1 MNASLIDIVDKF
13 LVVIWP
19 MLRLSAFLAFT
30 SIFSIRAVNMR
41 IRISLAFAM
50 AFFVSQQIVIP
61 KIDPVTAEGLLEI
74 SRQILIG
81 LTMGLVFQVASAALV
96 VAGQAMSG
104 SMGLSMANMVDPNM
118 GSVPVLSQ
126 LFNIM
131 GTLIFLGMGGHLI
144 VFGLVMESFKLIP
157 IGQEFFTQDMLGK
170 MINWS
175 AMMFLGA
182 LLIALPV
189 MMTLLFINIGLGF
202 VARAAPSLNIFTVG
216 FPALILTGFIVMM
229 FSMGNNVAMDASI
242 HDAALLFGRLTWQK
256 KAAKTKP
263 KNRRRSGC
271 RSRVRTDKLHARKNW
286 PLRP

>member
-1 MNASLIDIVDKF
+1 MNASLIDILDKF

-41 IRISLAFAM
+41 IRISLGFAM
-50 AFFVSQQIVIP
+50 AFFVSQQIEIP
-61 KIDPVTAEGLLEI
+61 KIDPVTADGLMEI
-74 SRQILIG
+74 FRQILIG
-81 LTMGLVFQVASAALV
+81 LTFGLVFQVATAALV
-96 VAGQAMSG
+96 VAGQVISG

-118 GSVPVLSQ
+118 GNVPVLSQ

-131 GTLIFLGMGGHLI
+131 GTLVFLGLGGHLI
-144 VFGLVMESFKLIP
+144 VFGLVIESFKLIP
-157 IGQEFFTQDMLGK
+157 IGQPFFSQDMLGK

-189 MMTLLFINIGLGF
+189 MMTLLFVNIGLGF

-216 FPALILTGFIVMM
+216 FPALILTGFIVMV
-229 FSMGNNVAMDASI
+229 FSMGSNVARIDWVWTQAFMM
-242 HDAALLFGRLTWQK
+242 L
-256 KAAKTKP
+256 
-263 KNRRRSGC
+263 RSYLGG
-271 RSRVRTDKLHARKNW
+271 
-286 PLRP
+286 

>member
-1 MNASLIDIVDKF
+1 MNASLIEILDKF

-30 SIFSIRAVNMR
+30 SIFSARAVNMR

-50 AFFVSQQIVIP
+50 SFFVTQYIEIP
-61 KIDPVTAEGLLEI
+61 KIDPVTADGLMEI
-74 SRQILIG
+74 FRQILIG
-81 LTMGLVFQVASAALV
+81 FTMGLVFQVASAALV

-126 LFNIM
+126 FFNIM
-131 GTLIFLGMGGHLI
+131 GTLVFLGMGGHLI
-144 VFGLVMESFKLIP
+144 VFGLVIESFKLLP
-157 IGQEFFTQDMLGK
+157 IGQAFFSQDMLGK

-175 AMMFLGA
+175 SMMFLGA

-189 MMTLLFINIGLGF
+189 MMTLLFINVGLGF

-216 FPALILTGFIVMM
+216 FPALILTGFIVMI
-229 FSMGNNVAMDASI
+229 FSMTSNVARIDWVWTQAFMM
-242 HDAALLFGRLTWQK
+242 L
-256 KAAKTKP
+256 
-263 KNRRRSGC
+263 RSYLGG
-271 RSRVRTDKLHARKNW
+271 
-286 PLRP
+286 

>member
-1 MNASLIDIVDKF
+1 MNASLIEILDKF

-19 MLRLSAFLAFT
+19 MLRLSSFLAFT
-30 SIFSIRAVNMR
+30 SIFSNRAVNMR

-50 AFFVSQQIVIP
+50 SFLVTQYVEIP
-61 KIDPVTAEGLLEI
+61 KIDPVTADGLMEI

-96 VAGQAMSG
+96 VAGQAISG

-126 LFNIM
+126 FFNIM
-131 GTLIFLGMGGHLI
+131 GTLVFLGMGGHLI
-144 VFGLVMESFKLIP
+144 VFGLVIESFTLLP
-157 IGQEFFTQDMLGK
+157 IGQPFFSQDMLGK

-175 AMMFLGA
+175 SMMFLGA

-189 MMTLLFINIGLGF
+189 MMTLLFINVGLGF

-216 FPALILTGFIVMM
+216 FPALILMGFVVMI
-229 FSMGNNVAMDASI
+229 FSMGNNVARIDWVWTQAFMM
-242 HDAALLFGRLTWQK
+242 L
-256 KAAKTKP
+256 
-263 KNRRRSGC
+263 RSYLGG
-271 RSRVRTDKLHARKNW
+271 
-286 PLRP
+286 

>member
-1 MNASLIDIVDKF
+1 MNASLIEILDKF

-30 SIFSIRAVNMR
+30 SIFSARAVNMR

-50 AFFVSQQIVIP
+50 SFFVTQYIEIP
-61 KIDPVTAEGLLEI
+61 KIDPVTADGLMEI
-74 SRQILIG
+74 FRQILIG
-81 LTMGLVFQVASAALV
+81 FTMGLVFQVASAALV
-96 VAGQAMSG
+96 VAGQAISG

-144 VFGLVMESFKLIP
+144 VFGLVIESFKLLP
-157 IGQEFFTQDMLGK
+157 IGQPFFSQDMLGK

-175 AMMFLGA
+175 SMMFLGA

-202 VARAAPSLNIFTVG
+202 VARAAPTLNIFTVG
-216 FPALILTGFIVMM
+216 FPALILTGFIVMI
-229 FSMGNNVAMDASI
+229 FSMSSNVARIDWVWTQSFMM
-242 HDAALLFGRLTWQK
+242 L
-256 KAAKTKP
+256 
-263 KNRRRSGC
+263 RSYLG
-271 RSRVRTDKLHARKNW
+271 S
-286 PLRP
+286 

>member
-1 MNASLIDIVDKF
+1 MNASLIDILDKF

-41 IRISLAFAM
+41 IRIALAFAM
-50 AFFVSQQIVIP
+50 AFIVSQQIEIP
-61 KIDPVTAEGLLEI
+61 KIDPVTADGLMEI

-81 LTMGLVFQVASAALV
+81 LTMGLVFQVASAAMV

-126 LFNIM
+126 FFNIM
-131 GTLIFLGMGGHLI
+131 GTLVFLGMGGHLI
-144 VFGLVMESFKLIP
+144 VFGLVMESFILIP
-157 IGQEFFTQDMLGK
+157 IGQEFFSQDMLGK

-189 MMTLLFINIGLGF
+189 MMTLLFINVGLGF

-216 FPALILTGFIVMM
+216 FPALILMGFIVMI
-229 FSMGNNVAMDASI
+229 FSMGNNVARIDWVWTNAFTM
-242 HDAALLFGRLTWQK
+242 L
-256 KAAKTKP
+256 
-263 KNRRRSGC
+263 RSYLGG
-271 RSRVRTDKLHARKNW
+271 
-286 PLRP
+286 

>member
-1 MNASLIDIVDKF
+1 MNASLIEILDKF

-30 SIFSIRAVNMR
+30 SIFSARAVNMR

-50 AFFVSQQIVIP
+50 SFFVTQYIEIP
-61 KIDPVTAEGLLEI
+61 KIDPVTADGLMEI
-74 SRQILIG
+74 FRQILIG
-81 LTMGLVFQVASAALV
+81 FTMGLVFQVASAALV
-96 VAGQAMSG
+96 VAGQAISG

-126 LFNIM
+126 FFNIM

-144 VFGLVMESFKLIP
+144 VFGLVIESFKLLP
-157 IGQEFFTQDMLGK
+157 IGQPFFSQDMLGK

-175 AMMFLGA
+175 SMMFLGA

-189 MMTLLFINIGLGF
+189 MMTLLFINVGLGF

-216 FPALILTGFIVMM
+216 FPALILTGFIVMI
-229 FSMGNNVAMDASI
+229 FSMTSNVARIDWVWTQSFMM
-242 HDAALLFGRLTWQK
+242 L
-256 KAAKTKP
+256 
-263 KNRRRSGC
+263 RSYLGG
-271 RSRVRTDKLHARKNW
+271 
-286 PLRP
+286 

>member
-1 MNASLIDIVDKF
+1 MNASLIDILDKF

-50 AFFVSQQIVIP
+50 AFFVSQQIEIP
-61 KIDPVTAEGLLEI
+61 KIDPVTAEGLMEI
-74 SRQILIG
+74 FRQILIG
-81 LTMGLVFQVASAALV
+81 FTFGLVFQIASAALV
-96 VAGQAMSG
+96 VAGQAISG

-118 GSVPVLSQ
+118 GNVPVLSQ

-131 GTLIFLGMGGHLI
+131 GTLVFLGLGGHLI
-144 VFGLVMESFKLIP
+144 VFGLVIESFKLLP
-157 IGQEFFTQDMLGK
+157 IGQPFFSQDMLGK

-189 MMTLLFINIGLGF
+189 VMTLLFINIGLGF

-216 FPALILTGFIVMM
+216 FPALILTGFIVMV
-229 FSMGNNVAMDASI
+229 FSMGSNVARIDWVWTQAFMM
-242 HDAALLFGRLTWQK
+242 L
-256 KAAKTKP
+256 
-263 KNRRRSGC
+263 RSYLGG
-271 RSRVRTDKLHARKNW
+271 
-286 PLRP
+286 

>member
-1 MNASLIDIVDKF
+1 MNASLIDILDKF

-50 AFFVSQQIVIP
+50 AFFVSQQIEIP
-61 KIDPVTAEGLLEI
+61 KIDPVTADGVMEI
-74 SRQILIG
+74 ARQILIG

-96 VAGQAMSG
+96 VAGQVISG
-104 SMGLSMANMVDPNM
+104 AMGLSMANMVDPNM
-118 GSVPVLSQ
+118 GNVPVLSQ

-131 GTLIFLGMGGHLI
+131 GTLIFLGIGGHLI
-144 VFGLVMESFKLIP
+144 VFGLVMESFKMLP
-157 IGQEFFTQDMLGK
+157 IGQPFFSQDMLGK

-175 AMMFLGA
+175 SMMFLGA

-189 MMTLLFINIGLGF
+189 MMTLLFINVGLGF

-216 FPALILTGFIVMM
+216 FPALILTGFIVMIL
-229 FSMGNNVAMDASI
+229 SMSNNVARIDWVWTQAFMM
-242 HDAALLFGRLTWQK
+242 L
-256 KAAKTKP
+256 
-263 KNRRRSGC
+263 RSYLGG
-271 RSRVRTDKLHARKNW
+271 
-286 PLRP
+286 

>member
-1 MNASLIDIVDKF
+1 MNASLIDILDKF

-50 AFFVSQQIVIP
+50 AFFVSQQIEIP
-61 KIDPVTAEGLLEI
+61 KIDPVTADGLMEI
-74 SRQILIG
+74 ARQILIG

-96 VAGQAMSG
+96 VAGQVISG
-104 SMGLSMANMVDPNM
+104 AMGLSMANMVDPNM
-118 GSVPVLSQ
+118 GNVPVLSQ

-131 GTLIFLGMGGHLI
+131 GTLIFLGIGGHLI
-144 VFGLVMESFKLIP
+144 VFGLVMESFKMLP
-157 IGQEFFTQDMLGK
+157 IGQPFFSQDMLGK

-175 AMMFLGA
+175 SMMFLGA

-189 MMTLLFINIGLGF
+189 MMTLLFINVGLGF

-216 FPALILTGFIVMM
+216 FPALILTGFIVMIL
-229 FSMGNNVAMDASI
+229 SMSNNVARIDWVWTQAFMM
-242 HDAALLFGRLTWQK
+242 L
-256 KAAKTKP
+256 
-263 KNRRRSGC
+263 RSYLGG
-271 RSRVRTDKLHARKNW
+271 
-286 PLRP
+286 

>member
-1 MNASLIDIVDKF
+1 MNASLIEILDKF

-19 MLRLSAFLAFT
+19 MLRLSSFLAFT
-30 SIFSIRAVNMR
+30 SIFSNRAVNMR

-50 AFFVSQQIVIP
+50 SFLVTQYVEIP
-61 KIDPVTAEGLLEI
+61 KIDPVTADGLMEI

-126 LFNIM
+126 FFNIM
-131 GTLIFLGMGGHLI
+131 GTLVFLGMGGHLI
-144 VFGLVMESFKLIP
+144 VFGLVIESFKLLP
-157 IGQEFFTQDMLGK
+157 IGQPFFSQDMLGK

-175 AMMFLGA
+175 SMMFLGA

-189 MMTLLFINIGLGF
+189 MMTLLFINVGLGF

-216 FPALILTGFIVMM
+216 FPALILMGFVVMI
-229 FSMGNNVAMDASI
+229 FSMGNNVARIDWVWTQAFMM
-242 HDAALLFGRLTWQK
+242 L
-256 KAAKTKP
+256 
-263 KNRRRSGC
+263 RSYLGG
-271 RSRVRTDKLHARKNW
+271 
-286 PLRP
+286 

>member
-1 MNASLIDIVDKF
+1 MNTSLIDILDKF

-41 IRISLAFAM
+41 IRIALAFAM
-50 AFFVSQQIVIP
+50 AFIVSQQIEIP
-61 KIDPVTAEGLLEI
+61 KIDPVTADGLMEI

-81 LTMGLVFQVASAALV
+81 LTMGLVFQVASAAMV

-126 LFNIM
+126 FFNIM
-131 GTLIFLGMGGHLI
+131 GTLVFLGMGGHLI
-144 VFGLVMESFKLIP
+144 VFGLVMESFILIP
-157 IGQEFFTQDMLGK
+157 IGQEFFSQDMLGK

-189 MMTLLFINIGLGF
+189 MMALLFINVGLGF

-216 FPALILTGFIVMM
+216 FPALILMGFIVMI
-229 FSMGNNVAMDASI
+229 FSMGNNVARIDWVWTNAFTM
-242 HDAALLFGRLTWQK
+242 L
-256 KAAKTKP
+256 
-263 KNRRRSGC
+263 RSYLGG
-271 RSRVRTDKLHARKNW
+271 
-286 PLRP
+286 

>member
-1 MNASLIDIVDKF
+1 MNTSLIDILDKF

-50 AFFVSQQIVIP
+50 AFIVSQQIEIP
-61 KIDPVTAEGLLEI
+61 KIDPVTADGLMEI

-81 LTMGLVFQVASAALV
+81 LTMGLVFQVASAAMV

-126 LFNIM
+126 FFNIM
-131 GTLIFLGMGGHLI
+131 GTLVFLGMGGHLI
-144 VFGLVMESFKLIP
+144 VFGLVMESFLLIP
-157 IGQEFFTQDMLGK
+157 IGQEFFSQDMLGK

-189 MMTLLFINIGLGF
+189 MMTLLFINVGLGF

-216 FPALILTGFIVMM
+216 FPALILMGFIVMI
-229 FSMGNNVAMDASI
+229 FSMGNNVARIDWVWTNAFTM
-242 HDAALLFGRLTWQK
+242 L
-256 KAAKTKP
+256 
-263 KNRRRSGC
+263 RSYLGG
-271 RSRVRTDKLHARKNW
+271 
-286 PLRP
+286 

>member
-1 MNASLIDIVDKF
+1 MNVSLIEILDKF

-30 SIFSIRAVNMR
+30 SIFSIRAVNLR

-50 AFFVSQQIVIP
+50 AFFVSQQIEIP
-61 KIDPVTAEGLLEI
+61 RIDPVTADGLQEI
-74 SRQILIG
+74 FRQILIG
-81 LTMGLVFQVASAALV
+81 LTLGLIFQVASAALV

-118 GSVPVLSQ
+118 GNVPVLSQ

-131 GTLIFLGMGGHLI
+131 GTLVFLGMGGHLI
-144 VFGLVMESFKLIP
+144 VFGLVLESFKLIP
-157 IGQEFFTQDMLGK
+157 IGQAFFSQDMLGK

-175 AMMFLGA
+175 SMMFLGA

-189 MMTLLFINIGLGF
+189 MMSLLFINIGLGF

-216 FPALILTGFIVMM
+216 FPALILTGFIVMI
-229 FSMGNNVAMDASI
+229 FSMTSNIARINWVWTQAFAT
-242 HDAALLFGRLTWQK
+242 L
-256 KAAKTKP
+256 
-263 KNRRRSGC
+263 RSYLGG
-271 RSRVRTDKLHARKNW
+271 
-286 PLRP
+286 

>member
-1 MNASLIDIVDKF
+1 MNASLIEILDKF

-30 SIFSIRAVNMR
+30 SIFSARAVNMR

-50 AFFVSQQIVIP
+50 SFFVTQYIEIP
-61 KIDPVTAEGLLEI
+61 KIDPVTADGLMEI
-74 SRQILIG
+74 FRQILIG
-81 LTMGLVFQVASAALV
+81 FTLGLVFQVASAALV

-131 GTLIFLGMGGHLI
+131 GTLVFLGMGGHLI
-144 VFGLVMESFKLIP
+144 VFGLVIESFKLLP
-157 IGQEFFTQDMLGK
+157 IGQPFFSQDMLGK

-175 AMMFLGA
+175 SMMFLGA

-189 MMTLLFINIGLGF
+189 MMTLLFINVGLGF

-216 FPALILTGFIVMM
+216 FPALILTGFIVMI
-229 FSMGNNVAMDASI
+229 FSMTSNVARIDWVWTQAFMM
-242 HDAALLFGRLTWQK
+242 L
-256 KAAKTKP
+256 
-263 KNRRRSGC
+263 RSYLGG
-271 RSRVRTDKLHARKNW
+271 
-286 PLRP
+286 

>member
-1 MNASLIDIVDKF
+1 MNASLIEILDKF

-30 SIFSIRAVNMR
+30 SIFSARAVNMR
-41 IRISLAFAM
+41 IRMSLGFAM
-50 AFFVSQQIVIP
+50 AFFVSQQIEIP
-61 KIDPVTAEGLLEI
+61 KIDPVTADGLMEI

-96 VAGQAMSG
+96 VAGQAISG

-126 LFNIM
+126 FFNIM
-131 GTLIFLGMGGHLI
+131 GTLVFLGMGGHLI
-144 VFGLVMESFKLIP
+144 VFGLVMESFNLIP
-157 IGQEFFTQDMLGK
+157 IGQPFFSQDMLGK

-175 AMMFLGA
+175 SMMFLGA

-189 MMTLLFINIGLGF
+189 MMTLLFINVGLGF

-216 FPALILTGFIVMM
+216 FPALILMGFVIMI
-229 FSMGNNVAMDASI
+229 FSMGNNVARIDWVWTQAFMM
-242 HDAALLFGRLTWQK
+242 L
-256 KAAKTKP
+256 
-263 KNRRRSGC
+263 RSYLGG
-271 RSRVRTDKLHARKNW
+271 
-286 PLRP
+286 

>member
-1 MNASLIDIVDKF
+1 MNASLIDILDKF

-50 AFFVSQQIVIP
+50 AFFVSQQIEIP
-61 KIDPVTAEGLLEI
+61 KIDPVTADGLMEI

-81 LTMGLVFQVASAALV
+81 LTMGLVFQVASAAMV

-126 LFNIM
+126 FFNIM
-131 GTLIFLGMGGHLI
+131 GTLVFLGMGGHLI
-144 VFGLVMESFKLIP
+144 VFGLVMESFILIP
-157 IGQEFFTQDMLGK
+157 IGQEFFSQDMLGK

-189 MMTLLFINIGLGF
+189 MMTLLFINVGLGF
-202 VARAAPSLNIFTVG
+202 VARAAPTLNIFTVG
-216 FPALILTGFIVMM
+216 FPALILMGFIVMI
-229 FSMGNNVAMDASI
+229 FSMGSNVARIDWVWTNAFTM
-242 HDAALLFGRLTWQK
+242 L
-256 KAAKTKP
+256 
-263 KNRRRSGC
+263 RSYLGG
-271 RSRVRTDKLHARKNW
+271 
-286 PLRP
+286 

>member
-1 MNASLIDIVDKF
+1 MNASLIEILDKF

-19 MLRLSAFLAFT
+19 MLRLSSFLAFT
-30 SIFSIRAVNMR
+30 SIFSNRAVNMR

-50 AFFVSQQIVIP
+50 SFLVTQYVEIP
-61 KIDPVTAEGLLEI
+61 KIDPVTADGLMEI

-96 VAGQAMSG
+96 VAGQSISG

-126 LFNIM
+126 FFNIM
-131 GTLIFLGMGGHLI
+131 GTLVFLGMGGHLI
-144 VFGLVMESFKLIP
+144 VFGLVIESFKLLP
-157 IGQEFFTQDMLGK
+157 IGQPFFSQDMLGK

-175 AMMFLGA
+175 SMMFLGA

-189 MMTLLFINIGLGF
+189 MMTLLFINVGLGF

-216 FPALILTGFIVMM
+216 FPALILMGFVVMI
-229 FSMGNNVAMDASI
+229 FSMGNNVARIDWVWTQAFMM
-242 HDAALLFGRLTWQK
+242 L
-256 KAAKTKP
+256 
-263 KNRRRSGC
+263 RSYLGG
-271 RSRVRTDKLHARKNW
+271 
-286 PLRP
+286 